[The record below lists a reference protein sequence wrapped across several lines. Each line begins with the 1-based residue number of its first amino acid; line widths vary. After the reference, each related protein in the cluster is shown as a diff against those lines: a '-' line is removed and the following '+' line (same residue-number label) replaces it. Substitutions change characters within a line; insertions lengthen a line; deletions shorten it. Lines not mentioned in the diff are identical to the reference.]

1 MHMSGGK
8 HVDVCDV
15 MWFVLSF
22 LWCAACKLQTEL
34 CLFLSLQIMLCPG
47 SVVYRTCE
55 VGQIAIR
62 LVQTL

>member
-34 CLFLSLQIMLCPG
+34 CLFLSLQIMSLID
-47 SVVYRTCE
+47 RTCE
-55 VGQIAIR
+55 VGPIAIR
-62 LVQTL
+62 LVQTI